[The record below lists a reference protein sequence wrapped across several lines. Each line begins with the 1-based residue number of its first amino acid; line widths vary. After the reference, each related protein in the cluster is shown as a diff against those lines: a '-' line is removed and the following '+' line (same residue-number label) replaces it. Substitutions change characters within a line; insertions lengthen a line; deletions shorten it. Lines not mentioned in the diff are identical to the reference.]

1 MGLQECIDIPMS
13 EILRKEKCQFFS
25 GKIQGY
31 FCCCGWSYFQLS
43 SLCKTREKCT
53 NTSLTQNSKYPSIII
68 AFRVKC
74 KSIFCWCGGVV
85 LFLKILDSK
94 RAVVHQCVWNIIITW
109 SFYVKIQKKYFF
121 FFCIVGKNSNI
132 PKIVK
137 CVAICHY
144 A

>member
-1 MGLQECIDIPMS
+1 MILFHVYFFLRKQIFFLSLADVATFLKENEKLLKDKWANSSVKNVLARVHWYMS

-74 KSIFCWCGGVV
+74 KSFFCWCGGGC
-85 LFLKILDSK
+85 FIS
-94 RAVVHQCVWNIIITW
+94 
-109 SFYVKIQKKYFF
+109 
-121 FFCIVGKNSNI
+121 
-132 PKIVK
+132 
-137 CVAICHY
+137 
-144 A
+144 